1 MRKLKVIGL
10 VASLLLLLGSRAA
23 LGVPGAPRAQVAAR
37 FKHGIEKHRALSCA
51 ECHTLTPERIEV
63 EAFPG
68 HAACVSCHNL
78 ASESMTKPRAFCGVC
93 HEARPITR
101 SDPAL
106 LRFPHQGE
114 EPSRASD
121 FGMRFSHPAHLK
133 AQAADPACRTT
144 AIKQITLAIPSSA
157 GRTPLCTDCHRRT
170 ESPATPEMT
179 LETGHAT
186 CFQCHCEQPVKP
198 SGQAAMPAIP
208 SMYDCARCHQLAG
221 AGSPRLSGLVPEFR
235 HQDHELDTRPRR
247 KAEAQRARA
256 ADYLCLECHQVV
268 TTAASLGEIKLPEV
282 RQCLACHNGRVGL
295 PDALA
300 KEVVE
305 SLRRR

>member
-23 LGVPGAPRAQVAAR
+23 LVVPGTPSVQEAAR
-37 FKHGIEKHRALSCA
+37 FKHGIEKHRTLTCA
-51 ECHTLTPERIEV
+51 QCHTLTPERIEV

-68 HAACVSCHNL
+68 HAACVNCHNL
-78 ASESMTKPRAFCGVC
+78 AGEAMTRPRVFCGVC
-93 HEARPITR
+93 HEARPITK

-106 LRFPHQGE
+106 LRFPRRGE
-114 EPSRASD
+114 GGSVPSE
-121 FGMRFSHPAHLK
+121 FGIGFSHPAHLK
-133 AQAADPACRTT
+133 AQSAGPACRAT
-144 AIKQITLAIPSSA
+144 AIKQITLTTPSAA
-157 GRTPLCTDCHRRT
+157 GRSPLCTDCHRRT

-179 LETGHAT
+179 LDTGHTT
-186 CFQCHCEQPVKP
+186 CFQCHCEQPLKP
-198 SGQAAMPAIP
+198 SGQAVMP
-208 SMYDCARCHQLAG
+208 SMYECAQCHQLAG
-221 AGSPRLSGLVPEFR
+221 ARSPRLSGLVREFR

-268 TTAASLGEIKLPEV
+268 TTAASLGEIKLPEE

-300 KEVVE
+300 REVVE